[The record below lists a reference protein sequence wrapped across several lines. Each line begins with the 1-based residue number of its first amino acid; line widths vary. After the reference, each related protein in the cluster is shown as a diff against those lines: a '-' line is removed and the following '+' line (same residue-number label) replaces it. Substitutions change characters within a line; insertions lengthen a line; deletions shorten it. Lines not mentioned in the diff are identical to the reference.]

1 MIFID
6 TGAFVGRYVERDQ
19 FHSAATACWTEL
31 TVNPRRC
38 FTSNLVLS
46 EALTLLARRTDYR
59 FAAER
64 AQSIYASAALQI
76 LRPDAADEAAAI
88 ILLEQYAGQR
98 VSFCDCVSF
107 VLMTKQGISHAFT
120 FDSHFAA
127 AGFNVVPTVQA

>member
-19 FHSAATACWTEL
+19 FHGAAVAFWTEL
-31 TVNPRRC
+31 SFNPQRC

-46 EALTLLARRTDYR
+46 ETLTLLARRTDYR

-64 AQSIYASAALQI
+64 ARLIYSSVALRI
-76 LRPDAADEAAAI
+76 LRPDSTDEAAAI
-88 ILLEQYAGQR
+88 LLLEKYAAQR

-107 VLMTKQGISHAFT
+107 VLMKKQGLNYAFT
-120 FDSHFAA
+120 FDGHFTA
-127 AGFNVVPTVQA
+127 AGFQTLPAVQA

>member
-19 FHSAATACWTEL
+19 HHNAAITFWNEL
-31 TVNPRRC
+31 GKSQNRR

-46 EALTLLARRTDYR
+46 EAFTLLARRTDDR

-64 AQSIYASAALQI
+64 ARMLYASAALRI
-76 LRPDAADEAAAI
+76 VRPDAADESAAI
-88 ILLEQYAGQR
+88 LLLEKLADQK

-107 VLMTKQGISHAFT
+107 ALMRRLGLSDAFT
-120 FDSHFAA
+120 FDGHFAA
-127 AGFNVVPTVQA
+127 VGFHTLPKVEA